1 MMSSNFSRYILV
13 LSGVML
19 IASSAALCQPR
30 KIVDL
35 SKRSEIV
42 AVGKVASLKSEWTPD
57 KQRIQTRVTLSV
69 NEYVKGAAG
78 NSVELVV
85 PGGEVGAVGELYTHM
100 PKFSQGEEVV
110 VFVSKD
116 KKGRFRVVGGSDG
129 KYDIEHDIRTGKSV
143 VAGNRPLDEFKAE
156 IRSAA
161 KE

>member
-13 LSGVML
+13 LFGVML
-19 IASSAALCQPR
+19 MSPSAALCQPK

-35 SKRSEIV
+35 SKRSDIV

-57 KQRIQTRVTLSV
+57 KQRIETRVTLSV
-69 NEYVKGAAG
+69 DEYVKGAAG
-78 NSVELVV
+78 NSMEVVV

-129 KYDIEHDIRTGKSV
+129 KYDIEHDSLTGKPV
-143 VAGNRPLDEFKAE
+143 VAGRKPLDEFKAE
-156 IRSAA
+156 IKAA
-161 KE
+161 ARE